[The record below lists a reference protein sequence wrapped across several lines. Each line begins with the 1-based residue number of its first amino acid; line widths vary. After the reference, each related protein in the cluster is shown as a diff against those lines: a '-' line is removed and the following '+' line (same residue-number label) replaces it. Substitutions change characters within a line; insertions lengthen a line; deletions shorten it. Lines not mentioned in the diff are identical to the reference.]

1 MKKVLVF
8 TMIMLIVL
16 SAFSIVG
23 YAEDGGE
30 SGALDDA
37 FDALKTTFSS
47 LDVDW
52 ESLRAYALEN
62 KSDITTTILLI
73 IVAIVCSI
81 AKTIAKKVLPEAAA
95 QIKATKE
102 LAYGIATQDDERA
115 KKNEAWKQAADL
127 VLDKMQEKLN
137 ESEERDKLLTR
148 ATEALEASD
157 KRYSEMTK
165 LLAEAFMLQATT
177 NYDTLMSAK
186 LTDIRKAEIE
196 ENYLNQKKFYTQIY
210 ELCSANAGE
219 EAAHEDVTEEKVT
232 TNEEALVA

>member
-23 YAEDGGE
+23 YAEDGVE

-37 FDALKTTFSS
+37 FDALKTAFSS

-52 ESLRAYALEN
+52 DSLRAYALEN
-62 KSDITTTILLI
+62 KSDIVTIVLLV
-73 IVAIVCSI
+73 VAAIMRSM

-102 LAYGIATQDDERA
+102 LADGIATKDDERA
-115 KKNEAWKQAADL
+115 KKNEAWKQAADNIL
-127 VLDKMQEKLN
+127 NKMQEKLD
-137 ESEERDKLLTR
+137 ESEERDKLLARST
-148 ATEALEASD
+148 AALKASD
-157 KRYSEMTK
+157 KRYCEMTQ
-165 LLAEAFMLQATT
+165 LLATALMTQATT
-177 NYDTLMSAK
+177 TYDALMSAK
-186 LTDIRKAEIE
+186 LTDIRKEEIE
-196 ENYLNQKKFYTQIY
+196 RNYLEQRAAYMQIY
-210 ELCSANAGE
+210 ALCSAKTDE
-219 EAAHEDVTEEKVT
+219 EASPEEVTEEKVT